1 MLGITSFVNLID
13 PKELQRL
20 EPNGPYIE
28 WAKNLLNE
36 IHAGKTPSVKSYTLT
51 PEDIAAFEADTSN
64 QPSTYPLSNTEYNL
78 AIKEEIIQK

>member
-51 PEDIAAFEADTSN
+51 PEDIAALKRIRATNLQLIHF
-64 QPSTYPLSNTEYNL
+64 PILST
-78 AIKEEIIQK
+78 I